1 MQKYQIIFHIDLNA
15 FYASCEIA
23 LNPALKDK
31 PIGIG
36 GSSGRGILTTAN
48 YEARKYGVSSA
59 MSVAEARMLCPQIEL
74 LPVNFPLYEEKSA
87 AFFDYLR
94 TYTEMI
100 EPASIDEG
108 YLDMTDYCADK
119 DALEVAQKIQNDL
132 LEQHQLPC
140 SIGIAPNM
148 FLAKMASDM
157 KKPLGITILRK
168 RDVQEKLW
176 PLPIEA
182 MHGIGRKTFPNLK
195 LLGIETIG
203 DLAQFTDQ
211 RKLAHFLGNAQES
224 FQAKAWGQDDRLI
237 DPTRANTYQSI
248 GHSKTF
254 SGYLHEYSECIEA
267 LADLNA
273 QMVERL
279 IAHELNAKTLT
290 VQMRNHRFEQRSK
303 SFTFPFHTQDE
314 TFLMQEVERLFD
326 ELYDDQPVHLLG
338 VSASHLEKEER
349 LFKQLDIFMPA
360 EASAKDTVEDLLKE
374 INKHY
379 AKPILKK
386 GLK

>member
-1 MQKYQIIFHIDLNA
+1 
-15 FYASCEIA
+15 
-23 LNPALKDK
+23 
-31 PIGIG
+31 
-36 GSSGRGILTTAN
+36 
-48 YEARKYGVSSA
+48 
-59 MSVAEARMLCPQIEL
+59 
-74 LPVNFPLYEEKSA
+74 
-87 AFFDYLR
+87 
-94 TYTEMI
+94 MI